1 MINIINS
8 NNNKEFLWNLLYENN
23 IFSNIPNSELNNIKS
38 IFENN
43 INDYS
48 LNLKLNSAEKYTQEK
63 LIELDKSIL
72 RNIIN
77 DINEFKKTL
86 LASKNIKSQL
96 LKEKNHAF
104 NNEFEKKKNDFNESI
119 KLIKPEEIDFRINLD
134 DPLDEEDISKKIEE
148 IQKERE
154 LLIPIID
161 NSINNI
167 DNSINII
174 DKNINLINKNL
185 NLENIKKRNSK
196 PSFNDSIT
204 NEFNSENNFNL
215 NNRLIAIE
223 KILEKI
229 LGNQMLILNKNTS

>member
-1 MINIINS
+1 MTNIINS

-23 IFSNIPNSELNNIKS
+23 IFSNIPNSELNNIKN

-43 INDYS
+43 INNYS
-48 LNLKLNSAEKYTQEK
+48 LNLKLNPAEKYTQEK

-72 RNIIN
+72 KNIIK

-86 LASKNIKSQL
+86 FASKNIKSQL
-96 LKEKNHAF
+96 LKEKNDAF

-134 DPLDEEDISKKIEE
+134 DPLGEEDISKKIEE

-161 NSINNI
+161 NSINII
-167 DNSINII
+167 DNSINNI

-223 KILEKI
+223 KMLEKI
-229 LGNQMLILNKNTS
+229 LENQIQILKKENN